1 VALVRRFEFRTAKS
15 EKFWA
20 IVRKGCEVTIAWGR
34 IDTTGHRRAKTFAR
48 DVEAASWVVSQVRDK
63 LAKGYVELGK
73 RVVVER
79 DDDDDDED
87 ERDDEAPPARAKQSA
102 KKAAAA
108 KPAAAKPAAAK
119 PDAAEPANPRMAA
132 AKKAAAK
139 QAAAR
144 QAAAAARDDHEDER
158 DDEAVDDDASEVEA
172 PAPAKPVAAAA
183 PPAAAVASLQ
193 DIPEGGEVVVAG
205 SGSSK
210 YTLRNVGGA
219 YSCTCPAWMHQS
231 LPTERRT
238 CKHLRKLRGD
248 AAEEARVGSA
258 LPQRAISKAESA
270 SGTTN
275 VPPLLLAH
283 RWEEQDPTGW
293 WLSEKLDG
301 VRAYWDGKQFISRL
315 GNAYLAPDWFIEHLP
330 EFPLDGELFAGRGKF
345 QQAVS
350 IARRMDRGSGW
361 RALSYVIFDAPAL
374 AHGFEDRIRHLEDHF
389 GAKPAP
395 LARVLEHRVCKGLS
409 DLHEELRRVEDLG
422 GEGVMLR
429 RPGSRYVAGRSDT
442 LLKVKTFLDTE
453 ARVIGHQDGTGKHA
467 GRLGAL
473 LVELPNGTRFKVG
486 TGLSD
491 AERGDPPEV
500 GAIVTVRYQE
510 LTDGGVP
517 RFPSYV
523 GVRVDIDWDALTS
536 DPRKRT

>member
-1 VALVRRFEFRTAKS
+1 VRRFESRTAKS

-20 IVRKGCEVTIAWGR
+20 IVRKGCEVTLVWGR
-34 IDTTGHRRAKTFAR
+34 IGTPGHRRAKTFAR
-48 DVEAASWVVSQVRDK
+48 DVEAAGWVVSQVRDK

-73 RVVVER
+73 KVVVER
-79 DDDDDDED
+79 DDDEDAED
-87 ERDDEAPPARAKQSA
+87 ERDDEAPPARAKKSA
-102 KKAAAA
+102 KKTAA
-108 KPAAAKPAAAK
+108 KQA
-119 PDAAEPANPRMAA
+119 AAEPANPRMAA

-144 QAAAAARDDHEDER
+144 KAAAAARDD
-158 DDEAVDDDASEVEA
+158 DADEVEAGA
-172 PAPAKPVAAAA
+172 PAPAPATPVAAA
-183 PPAAAVASLQ
+183 PAALASLQ
-193 DIPEGGEVVVAG
+193 DIPEGGELVVAG

-510 LTDGGVP
+510 LSDGGVP

-523 GVRVDIDWDALTS
+523 GVRVDIDWDSLL